1 MKIGRRFIIPGAF
14 TLALIAAALLLVQP
28 SPGLLT
34 TAGSLL
40 TENQK
45 PAIENRLFEDL
56 EQAIARVQPL
66 LDRYGYPA
74 VFLAVLVEG
83 FGLVA
88 PGQTLLIAA
97 ALMAAKGGLNLAW
110 VLFWAFTAA
119 VLGNCLGYF
128 IGRWGGRTL
137 LQKFRV
143 NDRHLQRL
151 EGYFARYGK
160 GVVIFARFFDG
171 LRQLNGI
178 VAGIL
183 HMPWK
188 EFMACNIL
196 GAVLWTG
203 GWGLGTYFLE
213 KEIASFHLTV
223 RAVEPLIA
231 AMTLLV
237 VLALLIYLLWPVRK
251 TTS

>member
-1 MKIGRRFIIPGAF
+1 MKISRRFIFPRSL
-14 TLALIAAALLLVQP
+14 TLSLIAAALLLVQP

-34 TAGSLL
+34 TASL

-45 PAIENRLFEDL
+45 PAIENQLFEDL
-56 EQAIARVQPL
+56 EQAIARVQPF

-74 VFLAVLVEG
+74 LFVAVLVEG
-83 FGLVA
+83 VGLLA

-97 ALMAAKGGLNLAW
+97 ALMAARGSLNVAW
-110 VLFWAFTAA
+110 VLFWAFAA
-119 VLGNCLGYF
+119 ALLGNSLGYF

-143 NDRHLQRL
+143 NERHLQKL

-160 GVVIFARFFDG
+160 GVVIFASFFDG

-188 EFMACNIL
+188 EFMASNIL

-203 GWGLGTYFLE
+203 VWGLGTYFLE
-213 KEIASFHLTV
+213 KEIASFHFSV

-231 AMTLLV
+231 GLTLLV